1 MKLKNIIIGI
11 ILIFAAA
18 SLLSLTMDDIENG
31 PSTLKKFDT
40 SRVHNFGNIWL
51 RVSNYGFF
59 GSGETS
65 PKWPSLEY
73 PGGSG
78 VDYLYLGG
86 LWFGAKKYRRD
97 EVGRKLY
104 WLSFPPVANDDV
116 VAEGEEGWNPELHA
130 VIDTLTSIGLD
141 GWRRVNEL
149 LPAYNP
155 LETSYLGTQYTAY
168 NYKDV
173 AATASIREQRKGV
186 DDDGDGKIDE
196 DPVGYAFPFREVIE
210 GNELPEVFHDYGGDW
225 LHNSEDIYGTTAIEN
240 EANQAIWF
248 PLGFVD
254 LSDTSNEL
262 YNFSQPNDDDGDG
275 IFDED
280 GYPVSEQDFI
290 SYYYDYSPF
299 PDGNPDSDRDYGSYS
314 SSNEHVP
321 LNIRV
326 RQLSYQWSY
335 EYIKNLVYI
344 EFNITN
350 MNIAFNDT
358 LFDCAMGIYMDS
370 DVGPQAWGASEIAKD
385 DISSYVAGTG
395 YEFAYTYDADG
406 DYGNT
411 TGYVGSRVCTPN
423 PDSLEFACWTWDVST
438 GPDDWDPLDYVGTS
452 NLTPN
457 EKYWLLTGRNPDPEA
472 YISLRDQPDY
482 QEENN
487 DNGIDTRYLFAFY
500 GDMQGMAEPTVNSWN
515 LQPGK
520 TMKIVIAVFP
530 GDNIPE
536 LKRTSGFAQSIY
548 GVSQNIDEVILPD
561 INSHYDAPEPPD
573 FPKMHVVPINDGNT
587 LEVYWDNRSEFST
600 DIKFVEDKDSGWQD
614 FDPLLDSYYTG
625 NMDDYADFP
634 EEFKPKFNDQG
645 QLISKANAIVNPWTT
660 DRLRHDFQGYA
671 LYGRSG
677 SGSQADW
684 ERKIAWDKIDSDQD
698 LDDYM
703 VNYGHSEFVD
713 FSGDIG
719 IDKDLPGKTP
729 VVEAD
734 ENYYHL
740 NDLYDLVP
748 YDMSIDE
755 YKYGKA
761 IYAWDVT
768 MDNLPDL
775 SNMSDNDK
783 ALLFIS
789 DELADMGVKGEE
801 IYLTLYSRNLIPIS
815 GFVSDDVLDNPEQI
829 ETIRKNRLARRFY
842 QSEILYPPKGI
853 EYYVA
858 MTAFD
863 RGAPAMNVFERL
875 ESGRDANAN
884 MKILFPGP
892 SAKSDMDDIYVVPN
906 PYVGHSKFDG
916 KREDDDDYEKS
927 RRLWFVNLPER
938 CTIKIYSLAG
948 DLVDKLSHEGNQ
960 GQDIISLS
968 KALNKDAEYISDF
981 SATGIEPWDLLS
993 RNDQIIAPGVY
1004 LFSVKDKDSG
1014 DIKVGKFVVIK

>member
-1 MKLKNIIIGI
+1 MCRNLVIVLMLVFVFNS
-11 ILIFAAA
+11 ILVAKTI
-18 SLLSLTMDDIENG
+18 DQNG
-31 PSTLKKFDT
+31 PSNLKKFDT

-59 GSGETS
+59 GSGDSS

-78 VDYLYLGG
+78 IDYLYQGA

-97 EVGRKLY
+97 ELGRKMY
-104 WLSFPPVANDDV
+104 WLSYPPLADDDM
-116 VAEGEEGWNPELHA
+116 VAEGSDEWNPELQV

-155 LETSYLGTQYTAY
+155 LETSFLGTQYTQY

-186 DDDGDGKIDE
+186 DDDNDGLIDE
-196 DPVGYAFPFREVIE
+196 DPVGYAFPFRAAD
-210 GNELPEVFHDYGGDW
+210 ELPEAFEDYGGDW
-225 LHNSEDIYGTTAIEN
+225 LHNSEATYGVSTIED

-248 PLGFVD
+248 PLGFLD

-262 YNFSQPNDDDGDG
+262 YNFSEPTNDDGDNLT
-275 IFDED
+275 DED

-290 SYYYDYSPF
+290 AYYYDYSPF
-299 PDGNPDSDRDYGSYS
+299 PDGNPDPDRDYGSYS
-314 SSNEHVP
+314 GSNEHFP

-335 EYIKNLVYI
+335 EYIKNLVYV
-344 EFNITN
+344 EFDITN
-350 MNIAFNDT
+350 MNIAYNDT
-358 LFDCAMGIYMDS
+358 LFDCAMGVYMDS
-370 DVGPQAWGASEIAKD
+370 DVGPQAWGGTEIAKD
-385 DISSYVAGTG
+385 DLSSYVAGEG

-423 PDSLEFACWTWDVST
+423 PDSLEFACWTWDVSV
-438 GPDDWDPLDYVGTS
+438 GPDDWKPYKYASTA
-452 NLTPN
+452 NQTPN
-457 EKYWLLTGRNPDPEA
+457 EKYWLLTGRNPDTDS
-472 YISLRDQPDY
+472 YVSLRDQPTY
-482 QEENN
+482 QEDNN

-500 GDMQGMAEPTVNSWN
+500 GDMQGMTDPSVNSWN

-536 LKRTSGFAQSIY
+536 LKRTSGFAQTIY
-548 GVSQNIDEVILPD
+548 GQSQNIDEVIQPD
-561 INSHYDAPEPPD
+561 IYSHYDAPEPPD
-573 FPKMHVVPINDGNT
+573 FPKMYAGLINDGNAID
-587 LEVYWDNRSEFST
+587 LYWDNRSEFSS
-600 DIKFVEDKDSGWQD
+600 DIKFIEDKDTGWQD
-614 FDPLLDSYYTG
+614 FDADLDSYYTG
-625 NMDDYADFP
+625 NMADYADFP
-634 EEFKPKFNDQG
+634 EEFKPQFNDEG
-645 QLISKANAIVNPWTT
+645 QLIVKNNAIVNPWTAY
-660 DRLRHDFQGYA
+660 RMRHDFQGYA

-677 SGSQADW
+677 SGSQEDW
-684 ERKIAWDKIDSDQD
+684 GRKEAWDKIDTEQD
-698 LDDYM
+698 LEDYL
-703 VNYGHSEFVD
+703 VNYNSDSFVD
-713 FSGDIG
+713 FSGDMG
-719 IDKDLPGKTP
+719 IDKDLPNKTE

-734 ENYYHL
+734 EHYYHY
-740 NDLYDLVP
+740 NELYELVP
-748 YDMSIDE
+748 YDMDVDE
-755 YKYGKA
+755 YKYGTP
-761 IYAWDVT
+761 IYAWD
-768 MDNLPDL
+768 MDYDTLPANVGQL
-775 SNMSDNDK
+775 SDDDK

-789 DELADMGVKGEE
+789 EELAAMEHGED
-801 IYLTLYSRNLIPIS
+801 IYLTLYSSNLIPIT
-815 GFVSDDVLDNPEQI
+815 GFVSDVVLQDSVLVEQL
-829 ETIRKNRLARRFY
+829 RQNRLARRFY
-842 QSEILYPPKGI
+842 HTSILYPPKGV

-863 RGAPAMNVFERL
+863 RGAPAMNVNERL

-906 PYVGHSKFDG
+906 PYVGHSAFDG

-927 RRLWFVNLPER
+927 RRLWFVNLPEN

-948 DLVDKLSHEGNQ
+948 DLVDELDHTGNS
-960 GQDIISLS
+960 GQDIISIS

-993 RNDQIIAPGVY
+993 RNNQIIAPGVY
-1004 LFSVKDKDSG
+1004 LFSVKDDKSG